1 MPVNIY
7 LRPKMNIADRKKQNN
22 IAEYIIHM
30 YQTEDLI
37 RAFEFDIEKIKE
49 FVIKNIP
56 ENEETKADLATWYEA
71 QLKAIKSQG
80 IEKAGHLNELNGI
93 VKELNML
100 KDKLI
105 ETDETF
111 NKTYQSAKPFID
123 KSIGLSNGQIT
134 DEIQVCLNG
143 IYGLLLLRMN
153 GTEVPDELMTG
164 LNHFGD
170 VLSYLSYKYKQ
181 GQFLQDN

>member
-1 MPVNIY
+1 
-7 LRPKMNIADRKKQNN
+7 MNIANRKKQNN

-56 ENEETKADLATWYEA
+56 ENEDSKADLAAWYEA
-71 QLKAIKSQG
+71 QLNAIKSQG
-80 IEKAGHLNELNGI
+80 IEKSGHL
-93 VKELNML
+93 KELNEIVAELNSL

-105 ETDETF
+105 KTDETF

-123 KSIGLSNGQIT
+123 KSIGLSKGQIT
-134 DEIQVCLNG
+134 DEIQICLNG

-153 GTEVPDELMTG
+153 GQHVPNELMES